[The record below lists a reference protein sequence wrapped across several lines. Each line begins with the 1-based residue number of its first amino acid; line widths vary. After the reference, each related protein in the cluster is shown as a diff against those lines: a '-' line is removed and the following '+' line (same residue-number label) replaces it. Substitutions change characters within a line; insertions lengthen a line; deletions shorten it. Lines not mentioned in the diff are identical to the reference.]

1 MERDMRP
8 FINGSGKITPGL
20 HPEIAKELEADIGV
34 CPSWALSHMVLYICF
49 YKSMYTFERALHL

>member
-20 HPEIAKELEADIGV
+20 HPEIAKESEADIGV
-34 CPSWALSHMVLYICF
+34 SELGALSHGFVYM
-49 YKSMYTFERALHL
+49 HL